1 MLPILTHRQ
10 MSDVDSATVE
20 RCGIPTIELMENAA
34 KAVAQLVLEIRDLED
49 EGLVTIFCGR
59 GNNGGDG
66 FALARILSEEGVPVV
81 VIGIETDKLM
91 DGDARTNF
99 ERLKTL
105 PDSNRPRLIE
115 VGDSAVGPDSEIIEI
130 IGRSSVVV
138 DAMFGTG
145 LSRPIEGLYAALIS
159 LINNR
164 AEKAARPI
172 PCISIDIPSG
182 LFADSALS
190 TDCHVKAD
198 YTATFTAPKLANVM
212 APAKSSNGNLLV
224 VDIGTPPDL
233 LAEYQT
239 NEYVTDVSDAAE
251 WMDATAYTSDSYK
264 TRRGHV
270 LCVTGSV
277 GYEGAAVLSANS
289 AMMSGAGIVTVFT
302 PESARVAIASRV
314 IPEVMVRGYSDEET
328 RQGMISEMCAKAD
341 SILVGC
347 GVGID
352 DARKEMVSWLV
363 ANAKSPL
370 IIDADALSML
380 NETELSRT
388 RSMDLILTPHEGEFR
403 RLFGTEP
410 GLGENRIANV
420 RTIAVEHGVV
430 IVLKG
435 ESVVIG
441 FPDGRI
447 VINPTG
453 NSALGK
459 AGNGDNL
466 AGIIAGFAAQSAVRG
481 TEISGAVIAAVYVA
495 GLAGDIAKAR
505 IGERVMTA
513 SDVRDSLSDAFQ
525 QVEAG

>member
-1 MLPILTHRQ
+1 MHPILTHRQ
-10 MSDVDSATVE
+10 MSEVDSATAE

-34 KAVAQLVLEIRDLED
+34 KAVAQLALEIRDSED
-49 EGLVTIFCGR
+49 GGPVTIFCGR

-66 FALARILSEEGVPVV
+66 FALARILSGEGVPVV
-81 VIGIETDKLM
+81 VIGIGTDRLM
-91 DGDARTNF
+91 GGDAKTNF

-105 PDSNRPRLIE
+105 PDSTRPRLIE
-115 VGDSAVGPDSEIIEI
+115 VGDSAVGPDSEISEI
-130 IGRSSVVV
+130 IGRSSIVV
-138 DAMFGTG
+138 DAIFGTG
-145 LSRPIEGLYAALIS
+145 LSRPVEGLHAELIS

-164 AEKAARPI
+164 TKKAPRPI

-198 YTATFTAPKLANVM
+198 FTATFTAPKLANVM
-212 APAKSSNGNLLV
+212 APAKSSNGNLLIA
-224 VDIGTPPDL
+224 DIGTPPDL
-233 LAEYQT
+233 LTEYET
-239 NEYVTDVSDAAE
+239 NQYVADVTDAAE

-289 AMMSGAGIVTVFT
+289 AMMSGAGIVTVFA

-328 RQGMISEMCAKAD
+328 HQEIISEMCAKAD

-347 GVGID
+347 GVGIN
-352 DARKEMVSWLV
+352 DAKKEMLSGLV
-363 ANAKSPL
+363 ANAKCPV

-380 NETELSRT
+380 AKADLSRT

-403 RLFGTEP
+403 RLFGIEP
-410 GLGENRIANV
+410 DRGENRIANV
-420 RTIAVEHGVV
+420 RTLAVEYGIV

-447 VINPTG
+447 VLNPTG

-466 AGIIAGFAAQSAVRG
+466 AGIIAGFAAQSSVRG

-513 SDVRDSLSDAFQ
+513 SDVRDSMSDAFRQ
-525 QVEAG
+525 IETG